1 MRVMRVMRVTTVA
14 ETVTRKIKLVLKSL
28 CPVIKVLQDIMSN
41 QANGFQG
48 SQPFIMDKEFQGLDD
63 DDDDIKFSVKLRE
76 YIEGIIK
83 KEKNIIYDY
92 LLSLVSFA
100 IKYFLNPTKDNLKI
114 VDWYFIDLLIKKDK
128 IIIRGMFYDLGLF
141 IEDKVLVEG
150 ILELE
155 SRINEMNDSD
165 EMDDSA

>member
-1 MRVMRVMRVTTVA
+1 
-14 ETVTRKIKLVLKSL
+14 
-28 CPVIKVLQDIMSN
+28 MSN

-48 SQPFIMDKEFQGLDD
+48 SQPFITDKEFQGLDE
-63 DDDDIKFSVKLRE
+63 DDIKFSVKLRE

-114 VDWYFIDLLIKKDK
+114 VDWYFIDLMIKKDK

-155 SRINEMNDSD
+155 TRINEMNDSD
-165 EMDDSA
+165 EMDDSD

>member
-1 MRVMRVMRVTTVA
+1 MVVVA
-14 ETVTRKIKLVLKSL
+14 HFSTPLQTELTGKMTENKNKI
-28 CPVIKVLQDIMSN
+28 PQY
-41 QANGFQG
+41 A
-48 SQPFIMDKEFQGLDD
+48 KEYRNEYLFVRGINEACG
-63 DDDDIKFSVKLRE
+63 DDDITYSVKLKE

-83 KEKNIIYDY
+83 TEKNIIYDY

-114 VDWYFIDLLIKKDK
+114 VDWYFIDLMIKKDK

-141 IEDKVLVEG
+141 IEDQVLVEG

-155 SRINEMNDSD
+155 SRINEMDDSD
-165 EMDDSA
+165 EMDDSN

>member
-1 MRVMRVMRVTTVA
+1 MGSVA
-14 ETVTRKIKLVLKSL
+14 HFSTPYQTESNGKMIENKNNKIPQYAK
-28 CPVIKVLQDIMSN
+28 DYRN
-41 QANGFQG
+41 
-48 SQPFIMDKEFQGLDD
+48 EYLDD
-63 DDDDIKFSVKLRE
+63 ITFSVKLKE

-83 KEKNIIYDY
+83 MEKNIIYDY

-114 VDWYFIDLLIKKDK
+114 VDWYFIDLMIKKDK
-128 IIIRGMFYDLGLF
+128 IIVRGMFYDLGLF
-141 IEDKVLVEG
+141 IEDQVLVEG

-165 EMDDSA
+165 GMDDSD

>member
-1 MRVMRVMRVTTVA
+1 MVSVILHPSYVSFSTCISSRWESRSKMGSVGHSSVIEKTTQLNK
-14 ETVTRKIKLVLKSL
+14 KIPYYAKDFKNEWCYIIGINKS
-28 CPVIKVLQDIMSN
+28 CGGN
-41 QANGFQG
+41 
-48 SQPFIMDKEFQGLDD
+48 
-63 DDDDIKFSVKLRE
+63 DIKFSVKLRE

-100 IKYFLNPTKDNLKI
+100 IKYFLNPSKDNLKI
-114 VDWYFIDLLIKKDK
+114 VDWYFIDLMLKKDK
-128 IIIRGMFYDLGLF
+128 IIIRGLFYDIGLF

-155 SRINEMNDSD
+155 SRINEMDVSD
-165 EMDDSA
+165 

>member
-1 MRVMRVMRVTTVA
+1 
-14 ETVTRKIKLVLKSL
+14 
-28 CPVIKVLQDIMSN
+28 MSN
-41 QANGFQG
+41 QANCFQG
-48 SQPFIMDKEFQGLDD
+48 SQPFITDKEFQGL

-114 VDWYFIDLLIKKDK
+114 VDWYFIDLMIKKDK

-155 SRINEMNDSD
+155 TRINEMNDSD
-165 EMDDSA
+165 EMDDSD

>member
-1 MRVMRVMRVTTVA
+1 MGFVA
-14 ETVTRKIKLVLKSL
+14 HFSTPYQRELNGKMTENKNNKIPQYAEEYRNEYLF
-28 CPVIKVLQDIMSN
+28 VIGINKTC
-41 QANGFQG
+41 GG
-48 SQPFIMDKEFQGLDD
+48 
-63 DDDDIKFSVKLRE
+63 DDITYSVRLKE

-83 KEKNIIYDY
+83 MEKNIIYDY

-114 VDWYFIDLLIKKDK
+114 VDWYFIDLMIKKDK
-128 IIIRGMFYDLGLF
+128 IIVRGMFYDLGLF
-141 IEDKVLVEG
+141 IEDQVLVEG

-165 EMDDSA
+165 EMDDSD

>member
-1 MRVMRVMRVTTVA
+1 
-14 ETVTRKIKLVLKSL
+14 
-28 CPVIKVLQDIMSN
+28 MSN

-48 SQPFIMDKEFQGLDD
+48 SQPFIKNKEFQDD
-63 DDDDIKFSVKLRE
+63 NIKYSLNLRE
-76 YIEGIIK
+76 YIEAINK
-83 KEKNIIYDY
+83 MEKNIICDY
-92 LLSLVSFA
+92 LLSLVSFT

-114 VDWYFIDLLIKKDK
+114 VDWYFIDLMIKKDK

-155 SRINEMNDSD
+155 TRINEMDDSD
-165 EMDDSA
+165 

>member
-1 MRVMRVMRVTTVA
+1 
-14 ETVTRKIKLVLKSL
+14 
-28 CPVIKVLQDIMSN
+28 MSN
-41 QANGFQG
+41 QENGSWG
-48 SQPFIMDKEFQGLDD
+48 SVPFVTEKEFQGLYDN
-63 DDDDIKFSVKLRE
+63 IKFSVKLRE

-114 VDWYFIDLLIKKDK
+114 VDWYFIDLMIKKDK

-141 IEDKVLVEG
+141 IEDEVLVEG

-155 SRINEMNDSD
+155 TRINDSD
-165 EMDDSA
+165 

>member
-1 MRVMRVMRVTTVA
+1 
-14 ETVTRKIKLVLKSL
+14 
-28 CPVIKVLQDIMSN
+28 MSN
-41 QANGFQG
+41 QANGLWG
-48 SQPFIMDKEFQGLDD
+48 STPFVTDKEFQGLY
-63 DDDDIKFSVKLRE
+63 DDIKFLVKLRE

-92 LLSLVSFA
+92 LLSLVNFA

-114 VDWYFIDLLIKKDK
+114 IDWYFIDLMIKKDK

-155 SRINEMNDSD
+155 TRINEMNDSD
-165 EMDDSA
+165 

>member
-1 MRVMRVMRVTTVA
+1 
-14 ETVTRKIKLVLKSL
+14 
-28 CPVIKVLQDIMSN
+28 MSN
-41 QANGFQG
+41 QANGFEH
-48 SQPFIMDKEFQGLDD
+48 FITDEEYKSLSIEQFRKKWPIIKDY
-63 DDDDIKFSVKLRE
+63 DDIKFSVKLRE
-76 YIEGIIK
+76 YIEGIIR

-114 VDWYFIDLLIKKDK
+114 VDWYFIDLMIKKDK

-141 IEDKVLVEG
+141 IEDEVLVEG

-155 SRINEMNDSD
+155 TRINDSD
-165 EMDDSA
+165 